1 MAAPGASKYIV
12 TAADIG
18 RFLII
23 IMLGVLAAITFL
35 VAGTVVILMAVD
47 SAACDCFRY
56 FPVGL
61 AVLGILGLIFL
72 VDLIIEAI
80 DAPTVV
86 QEWVTST
93 TKNQDMLVLG
103 TICLIAFIIV
113 LN

>member
-1 MAAPGASKYIV
+1 MAAPGANKYIV

-23 IMLGVLAAITFL
+23 IMLGVLAAVTFL

-72 VDLIIEAI
+72 IDLILEAVE
-80 DAPTVV
+80 APSVI
-86 QEWVTST
+86 QEWAGST
-93 TKNQDMLVLG
+93 TKNQDMLVLSA
-103 TICLIAFIIV
+103 ICIVAFIIV

>member
-1 MAAPGASKYIV
+1 MPDAKSYIV

-80 DAPTVV
+80 DAPSIL
-86 QEWVTST
+86 QEWAGSS
-93 TKNQDMLVLG
+93 TKNKDMLVLG
-103 TICLIAFIIV
+103 TICLVAFAIV